1 MKMKTLKGW
10 NKSNLSLIEY
20 LTEPCQIDEELH
32 NYLGEI
38 VAPQYCFGGLVQ
50 LGEAERSDDVG
61 ILYYMS
67 SSFVNGKYFYL
78 GILPEFRQ

>member
-1 MKMKTLKGW
+1 MKTLKKWG
-10 NKSNLSLIEY
+10 KSNLSLIEY

-38 VAPQYCFGGLVQ
+38 VAPQYCFSGLIQ
-50 LGEAERSDDVG
+50 LGEAERSDDDG

>member
-1 MKMKTLKGW
+1 MKTRKGW
-10 NKSNLSLIEY
+10 EKSNLDLINY

-38 VAPQYCFGGLVQ
+38 VAPQYCYDGLIQ
-50 LGEAERSDDVG
+50 LGEAERTDDDG
-61 ILYYMS
+61 IFYYMS

>member
-1 MKMKTLKGW
+1 L
-10 NKSNLSLIEY
+10 NDY

-38 VAPQYCFGGLVQ
+38 VAPQYCFSGLIQ
-50 LGEAERSDDVG
+50 LGEAERSDDDG